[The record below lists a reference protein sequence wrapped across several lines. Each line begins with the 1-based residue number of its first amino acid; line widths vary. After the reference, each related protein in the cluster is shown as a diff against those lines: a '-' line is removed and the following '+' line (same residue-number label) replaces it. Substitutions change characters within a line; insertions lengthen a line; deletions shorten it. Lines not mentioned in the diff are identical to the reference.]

1 VPLTLDLLRHG
12 HALPADHG
20 GDSAR
25 ALSARGRRSLE
36 LLATRLTAEGW
47 RPDRVFSS
55 PYRRARETAAILLAT
70 LSMPP
75 TIEALDELQPESSPL
90 STLEALRSMKN
101 DGGHVLLVSHQPL
114 LGRLTALLSGAEQG
128 FSPGT
133 LVRFECPLGLR
144 PGQGRLIATCEPDQ
158 ES

>member
-1 VPLTLDLLRHG
+1 MPLTLDLLRHG
-12 HALPADHG
+12 HALPADRG

-25 ALSARGRRSLE
+25 VLSARGRRSLE
-36 LLATRLTAEGW
+36 LLATRLTAEEW

-55 PYRRARETAAILLAT
+55 PYRRASETAAILLAA

-75 TIEALDELQPESSPL
+75 AIEALDELQPESSPT
-90 STLEALRSMKN
+90 STLEALTTLKI
-101 DGGHVLLVSHQPL
+101 DGGRVLLVSHQPL

-133 LVRFECPLGLR
+133 LVRFECPRGLR
-144 PGQGRLIATCEPDQ
+144 PGQVRLIATYEPDQ
-158 ES
+158 KS